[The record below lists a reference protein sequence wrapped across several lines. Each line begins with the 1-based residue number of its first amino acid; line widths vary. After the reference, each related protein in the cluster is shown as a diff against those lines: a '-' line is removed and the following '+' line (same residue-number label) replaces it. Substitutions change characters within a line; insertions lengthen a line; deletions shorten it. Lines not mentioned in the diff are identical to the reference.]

1 MKYSTLDLYGIDPKE
16 LADLPYK
23 QALIRCK
30 EAANLRLNTLVFR
43 DIPLFAW
50 TDKDQLMHKELDK
63 AVKWC
68 TDKLDELSV

>member
-43 DIPLFAW
+43 NIPLFAW

>member
-16 LADLPYK
+16 LADLPYE